1 MAELGID
8 HARARTAPLTAPA
21 LHGRGG
27 RARQDGYDRAERSG
41 RHWARGGLTKGR
53 LAAFVAALAGSA
65 VLGIVAGLVWAA
77 VAPRALL
84 QEIARGEAQA
94 VNAETSAFIVAD
106 AWFCL
111 ITAVG
116 GVITGVVGDRV
127 LVRRAGWVAAAGL
140 VLGAAAAALLA
151 MWVGENVG
159 LGSYNHLLASSA
171 AGTFFH
177 ASLALGAKSL
187 LAFWPLLTSVV
198 ILLAESG
205 SRRAARAAGS
215 AVHEGQDPS
224 EAGGVSVD

>member
-1 MAELGID
+1 M
-8 HARARTAPLTAPA
+8 
-21 LHGRGG
+21 
-27 RARQDGYDRAERSG
+27 
-41 RHWARGGLTKGR
+41 TKGR

-84 QEIARGEAQA
+84 QEVARGEAQ
-94 VNAETSAFIVAD
+94 VVSAETSAFIVAD

-111 ITAVG
+111 IAAVG

-140 VLGAAAAALLA
+140 VLGAVAAALLA

-171 AGTFFH
+171 VGTFFH
-177 ASLALGAKSL
+177 ASLALGAKSS

-205 SRRAARAAGS
+205 ARRAARS
-215 AVHEGQDPS
+215 ARSVVHESQGPD
-224 EAGGVSVD
+224 